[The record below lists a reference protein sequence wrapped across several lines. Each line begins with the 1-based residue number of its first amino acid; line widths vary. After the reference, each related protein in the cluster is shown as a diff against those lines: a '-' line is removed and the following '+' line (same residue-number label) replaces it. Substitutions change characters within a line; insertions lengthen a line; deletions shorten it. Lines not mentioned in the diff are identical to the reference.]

1 MAEDADVRSHA
12 IEKGQP
18 FFGQLPPFIQNVADS
33 DPDSGQFDRG
43 LRRKAALVVAF
54 DVAGDHRHRGNRF
67 KLFYDRSLAD
77 IAGVNNMIHVMEM
90 AQDRRI
96 EETMGIGDNP
106 DTDWS

>member
-1 MAEDADVRSHA
+1 
-12 IEKGQP
+12 
-18 FFGQLPPFIQNVADS
+18 
-33 DPDSGQFDRG
+33 
-43 LRRKAALVVAF
+43 
-54 DVAGDHRHRGNRF
+54 
-67 KLFYDRSLAD
+67 LFYDRSLAD